1 MFVLHPIEAWI
12 NHRSYIYLYISL
24 VLLLKASICVFH
36 QTASGSIVH
45 KIFELVMHWDDQ
57 SSLPVLYRS
66 LQTPVANKSLL
77 EVFSGLWIIAEKNGH
92 FVVRGLL
99 NHFVELFWSIPGHF
113 WGISLPRATSDRAW
127 TNRTTNKALSFEL
140 WSRWNSGSTRNLR
153 LFRERGRA
161 SATTSGGRTTS
172 TTIARSP
179 GPSRGTNEGPAGLP
193 DSSRSSF
200 KSFSV
205 AFG

>member
-1 MFVLHPIEAWI
+1 M
-12 NHRSYIYLYISL
+12 N
-24 VLLLKASICVFH
+24 
-36 QTASGSIVH
+36 
-45 KIFELVMHWDDQ
+45 WDDQ
-57 SSLPVLYRS
+57 SSLPVLYRQFQWTDRNKIALETIATCLYLRRGTAIS
-66 LQTPVANKSLL
+66 LYEAFQN
-77 EVFSGLWIIAEKNGH
+77 H
-92 FVVRGLL
+92 FVV
-99 NHFVELFWSIPGHF
+99 LFLINTRTF
-113 WGISLPRATSDRAW
+113 WGISLPRATSVRAW
-127 TNRTTNKALSFEL
+127 INRTINKALSFEL

-161 SATTSGGRTTS
+161 SATTPGGRRTS
-172 TTIARSP
+172 QTIARSS

>member
-1 MFVLHPIEAWI
+1 M
-12 NHRSYIYLYISL
+12 N
-24 VLLLKASICVFH
+24 
-36 QTASGSIVH
+36 
-45 KIFELVMHWDDQ
+45 WDDQ

-66 LQTPVANKSLL
+66 QQTPVANKSLL
-77 EVFSGLWIIAEKNGH
+77 ERIFWTLNYCGEERP

-99 NHFVELFWSIPGHF
+99 KPFRLTIWSIPGLF

-161 SATTSGGRTTS
+161 SATTPGGRRTS
-172 TTIARSP
+172 QTIARSP